1 MKRRQ
6 ALKSTAGALSSG
18 TVLLAGCLG
27 SEGDDS
33 SQGETTSQRDL
44 TPVDYMMING
54 EADIPIWL
62 SQEDAWAEHGID
74 INPELTTYDR
84 YSRALYSDGELNLGN
99 INLAILN
106 QGYLDD
112 EDLVVFAGNELE
124 TNGVWT
130 RSDSDIE
137 GIGDL
142 DADTR
147 LGVPFWNSGTTNF
160 ARGMI
165 MEEHGL
171 DIREDIDS
179 TSAEPPVLWE
189 LLTEQEELD
198 AIVEFTGFAY
208 KGLAN
213 PDLVDRIYAPE
224 DYIKNEFGVDP
235 FVTMFASRR
244 KWLEQ
249 PENAQLAVDF
259 LEGWDLANEQFKQNL
274 DENMEQYG
282 RFAGLDSEAE
292 IELIRELYADNQIT
306 RASDTWDETYI
317 DAQIGTLEILE
328 KHGLVEEAAPRE
340 QAITHTELLEMA
352 EQ

>member
-1 MKRRQ
+1 M
-6 ALKSTAGALSSG
+6 LS
-18 TVLLAGCLG
+18 AGCVG
-27 SEGDDS
+27 SEGGESSQEDS
-33 SQGETTSQRDL
+33 SSQEEL
-44 TPVDYMMING
+44 TPLNYMMING

-62 SQEDAWAEHGID
+62 SQQDAWAEQEID
-74 INPELTTYDR
+74 IDPELTTYDR
-84 YSRALYSDGELNLGN
+84 YSRALYSGGELNIGN
-99 INLAILN
+99 INLSILN
-106 QGYLDD
+106 QGYLDG

-137 GIGDL
+137 GIDDL
-142 DADTR
+142 DEDTR

-171 DIREDIDS
+171 DIREDTDS

-189 LLTEQEELD
+189 LLTEQEDLD

-213 PDLVDRIYAPE
+213 PDIVDRIYSPE
-224 DYIKNEFGVDP
+224 EFVRNEFGEDP

-244 KWLEQ
+244 DWIEQ
-249 PENAQLAVDF
+249 PENAQLALDF
-259 LEGWDLANEQFKQNL
+259 LEGWDLANERFKQNL
-274 DENMEQYG
+274 SENMEQYG

-292 IELIRELYADNQIT
+292 IDLIRELYADNQIT
-306 RASDTWDETYI
+306 RASDTWDDNYIET
-317 DAQIGTLEILE
+317 QIGILDILE
-328 KHGLVEEAAPRE
+328 KHDLVEEAAPRE
-340 QAITHTELLEMA
+340 QGITHTELKEIA
-352 EQ
+352 GE

>member
-1 MKRRQ
+1 
-6 ALKSTAGALSSG
+6 
-18 TVLLAGCLG
+18 
-27 SEGDDS
+27 
-33 SQGETTSQRDL
+33 
-44 TPVDYMMING
+44 
-54 EADIPIWL
+54 
-62 SQEDAWAEHGID
+62 
-74 INPELTTYDR
+74 
-84 YSRALYSDGELNLGN
+84 
-99 INLAILN
+99 
-106 QGYLDD
+106 
-112 EDLVVFAGNELE
+112 
-124 TNGVWT
+124 
-130 RSDSDIE
+130 
-137 GIGDL
+137 
-142 DADTR
+142 
-147 LGVPFWNSGTTNF
+147 
-160 ARGMI
+160 
-165 MEEHGL
+165 
-171 DIREDIDS
+171 
-179 TSAEPPVLWE
+179 
-189 LLTEQEELD
+189 LLTQQKDLD

-224 DYIKNEFGVDP
+224 DYIKDEFGVDA

-244 KWLEQ
+244 EWLEQ

-259 LEGWDLANEQFKQNL
+259 LEGWDLANEQFEQNL

-306 RASDTWDETYI
+306 RASDTWDEDYI

>member
-6 ALKSTAGALSSG
+6 ALKTTAGALSSG

-33 SQGETTSQRDL
+33 SQGDL

-74 INPELTTYDR
+74 INPKLTTYDR

-130 RSDSDIE
+130 RADSDIE
-137 GIGDL
+137 GIDDL

-171 DIREDIDS
+171 DIREDTDS

-224 DYIKNEFGVDP
+224 DYIKDEFGVDP

-244 KWLEQ
+244 EWLEQ

-306 RASDTWDETYI
+306 RASDTWDEDYI

-328 KHGLVEEAAPRE
+328 KHGLVEEAAPRG
-340 QAITHTELLEMA
+340 QAITHTELTEMA